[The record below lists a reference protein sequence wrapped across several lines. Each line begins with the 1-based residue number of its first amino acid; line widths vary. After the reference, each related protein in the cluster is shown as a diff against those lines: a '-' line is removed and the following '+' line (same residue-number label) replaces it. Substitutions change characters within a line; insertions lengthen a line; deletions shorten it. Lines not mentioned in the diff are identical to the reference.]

1 MGNCPEICCSKNVK
15 IANDYPVQIHPIN
28 ENKEFNEYLTQPNYS
43 TLIFLQARIKRY
55 LNNKYSNSKNNIT
68 TNTLYNQNN
77 NNKRF
82 SSNINSINQIYL
94 QRESTANFN
103 TNIRQQTTDK
113 EDYFENQKNYNKI
126 DIIEEQKA
134 IFPKIILNKGVNIF
148 QKDIFSKPDINN
160 NKDPRNGPFD
170 GKKRKCQKIIQGEF
184 SYEGE
189 WKNGKREGFGILIKK
204 ELAIFIGEFIEDKVN
219 GFGKLIE
226 ENGDEY
232 IGYWKNSQAYGLG
245 KYNRKNII
253 SYKGWWKKDKQNGFG
268 IEKWPKLE
276 YYGEYINGNK
286 EGYGVLNIKDGIYE
300 GEMKDGN
307 LNGIGTFIFKDK
319 RKYEGE
325 FINNKIEGHGIL
337 YWPDGKIF
345 VGSFKDDL
353 QNGFGIF
360 YTSQKIYI
368 GIWQNMLLEGEVIV
382 IEGDKRKKQLWEK
395 GECYKNLPQSYFI
408 YFEKYVNDI
417 IKERDSFIK

>member
-1 MGNCPEICCSKNVK
+1 MGI
-15 IANDYPVQIHPIN
+15 
-28 ENKEFNEYLTQPNYS
+28 
-43 TLIFLQARIKRY
+43 
-55 LNNKYSNSKNNIT
+55 
-68 TNTLYNQNN
+68 
-77 NNKRF
+77 
-82 SSNINSINQIYL
+82 
-94 QRESTANFN
+94 
-103 TNIRQQTTDK
+103 
-113 EDYFENQKNYNKI
+113 YNK
-126 DIIEEQKA
+126 
-134 IFPKIILNKGVNIF
+134 
-148 QKDIFSKPDINN
+148 
-160 NKDPRNGPFD
+160 
-170 GKKRKCQKIIQGEF
+170 
-184 SYEGE
+184 
-189 WKNGKREGFGILIKK
+189 
-204 ELAIFIGEFIEDKVN
+204 
-219 GFGKLIE
+219 
-226 ENGDEY
+226 
-232 IGYWKNSQAYGLG
+232 
-245 KYNRKNII
+245 KNII
-253 SYKGWWKKDKQNGFG
+253 SYKGWWEKDKQNGFG

-345 VGSFKDDL
+345 VGSFKDDF

-395 GECYKNLPQSYFI
+395 GECYKNLPQSYVI

-417 IKERDSFIK
+417 IKQRDSFIK